1 MHSRKTIY
9 ALLSNRSDLC
19 LKQFIIKSGSSL
31 LTHMQTGLWRIG
43 KGYSGQ
49 MKQKSTELGQMA
61 RCIPGNL
68 GVNQS
73 LIGQPHCYELFTFSL
88 SFFTILSLSFIL
100 SSKPYFTSPLP
111 RPLLAFSSF
120 PSYMLLPRFLHAFA
134 SFHFYIYLSPF
145 PI

>member
-73 LIGQPHCYELFTFSL
+73 LIGQPHQ
-88 SFFTILSLSFIL
+88 L
-100 SSKPYFTSPLP
+100 SSMEEAITLWYGGVWAGMVWGHLW
-111 RPLLAFSSF
+111 RLWG
-120 PSYMLLPRFLHAFA
+120 R
-134 SFHFYIYLSPF
+134 
-145 PI
+145 